1 MFTMTEHGAVWLA
14 GHVDGFGEIT
24 WDSGAPVVKFKTP
37 YADRLEAIESVTPGG
52 PLSRPF
58 KKSGHSKKPQRILI
72 FRGTNFI
79 LLENAISKHMLTE
92 KQKLFARLRTR
103 WFNDMKERAS
113 KSSRAG
119 CAPSPGSAGKTEDG
133 D

>member
-14 GHVDGFGEIT
+14 GHLDGFGEIT
-24 WDSGAPVVKFKTP
+24 WDSGAPAVKFKTP
-37 YADRLEAIESVTPGG
+37 YTDRLDAIESVTPGG

-72 FRGTNFI
+72 FRGINFI
-79 LLENAISKHMLTE
+79 FLENAVSKHMLTE
-92 KQKLFARLRTR
+92 KRELFARLRTR

-113 KSSRAG
+113 KSRRAG
-119 CAPSPGSAGKTEDG
+119 CAAPSGQYGKKEDG
-133 D
+133 S